1 MKVKQFFKFIFV
13 IFILTSFCTQAKAMI
28 FENPVQSALKKSNVP
43 KSALISVSFKE
54 INTGKK
60 VIEQNETVP
69 MQPASIQKITTL
81 LPSVDTLGGNY
92 EFKTQLYKTGNNGL
106 FLKLG
111 ADPFLTRRD
120 LNDMIK
126 SLRNYKMPVVKT
138 FNIDDSVLDSNE
150 WGEGWQWDDDLN
162 PLIPKFGSYN
172 IDNNLFT
179 VSILPT
185 ASGAPA
191 DISTDVFYP
200 TAFINN
206 VTTGGKNDVR
216 LSRKNYISPDVINA
230 DGTVSSDIAI
240 KIPVNYPRR
249 YFILRLEESL
259 RNQKVS
265 YYGNFDRLKL
275 PAKNIY
281 LISEVK
287 HPLGSAEDAILKNSN
302 NMVAETVFKLA
313 GGKYSNSMGSAES
326 AIQMFNDY
334 YKKLGVCTDNIKIVD
349 GSGVSKNNL
358 MTADFMTD
366 VLLKATLDDKIDL
379 KNHMAVPGE
388 GTLTDRMLY
397 FKDKL
402 KAKTGTLTNISSI
415 AGYLTAKSGKT
426 YAFCIMVNDPTS
438 KSADKKAFEEYLLR
452 EAFDSL

>member
-1 MKVKQFFKFIFV
+1 MKNFLKLLFIFITLA
-13 IFILTSFCTQAKAMI
+13 IFNTQAKAMI
-28 FENPVQSALKKSNVP
+28 FESPVQSALKKSNVP
-43 KSALISVSFKE
+43 KSALIAVSFKE
-54 INTGKK
+54 INSGKPA
-60 VIEQNETVP
+60 IELNETTP

-81 LPSVDTLGGNY
+81 LPSVDTLGENY
-92 EFKTQLYKTGNNGL
+92 EFKTQLYKIGNNGL

-111 ADPFLTRRD
+111 ADPFLKKRD

-126 SLRNYKMPVVKT
+126 SLRNYKISTLKS
-138 FNIDDSVLDSNE
+138 FNIDDSILDSNE

-162 PLIPKFGSYN
+162 PLIPKFGAYN

-185 ASGAPA
+185 APGAPA

-230 DGTVSSDIAI
+230 DGTVSSDITVQ
-240 KIPVNYPRR
+240 IPVNYPRR
-249 YFILRLEESL
+249 YFVLRLEESL

-275 PAKNIY
+275 PTKNVY

-313 GGKYSNSMGSAES
+313 GGKYSNSMGSTES

-415 AGYLTAKSGKT
+415 GGYLTAKSGKT
-426 YAFCIMVNDPTS
+426 YAFCIMINDPTS
-438 KSADKKAFEEYLLR
+438 KPADKKAFEEYLLR

>member
-1 MKVKQFFKFIFV
+1 MKQFLKFLFVFITLAIF
-13 IFILTSFCTQAKAMI
+13 STQAKAMI
-28 FENPVQSALKKSNVP
+28 FESPVESALKKSNVP

-54 INTGKK
+54 INSGKK
-60 VIEQNETVP
+60 AIEQNENVP

-81 LPSVDTLGGNY
+81 LPSVDTLGENY

-111 ADPFLTRRD
+111 ADPFLTKRE

-126 SLRNYKMPVVKT
+126 SLRNYKLSIVKT
-138 FNIDDSVLDSNE
+138 FNIDDSILDSNE

-172 IDNNLFT
+172 LDNNLFT
-179 VSILPT
+179 VSIMPT
-185 ASGAPA
+185 APGAPA
-191 DISTDVFYP
+191 DISTEVFYP

-216 LSRKNYISPDVINA
+216 LARKNYISPDVINA
-230 DGTVSSDIAI
+230 DGTVSSDVTIQ
-240 KIPVNYPRR
+240 IPVNYPRR
-249 YFILRLEESL
+249 YFVLRLEESL

-287 HPLGSAEDAILKNSN
+287 HPLSSAEDAILKNSN

-313 GGKYSNSMGSAES
+313 GGEYSNSTGSTEA
-326 AIQMFNDY
+326 AIEMFNDY

-358 MTADFMTD
+358 MTADFMTE
-366 VLLKATLDDKIDL
+366 VLLKSTLDDKVDI
-379 KNHMAVPGE
+379 KKHMAVPGE

-426 YAFCIMVNDPTS
+426 YAFCIMINDPTS
-438 KSADKKAFEEYLLR
+438 KPADKKAFEEYLLR
-452 EAFDSL
+452 EAYDSL